1 MALVSLN
8 LKPSKKLLRSFGLIG
23 LCMCS
28 VIGLLLLGL
37 GKIPP
42 KGLVIF
48 FLIGLAMFVLSRV
61 STALI
66 KPLYLA
72 MVILTFPVGW
82 IISHLVMGLFFYAV
96 VTPIALLFKI
106 IGRDPLCRK
115 FDQQADT
122 YWIPYKHKRPARDY
136 FHQF

>member
-8 LKPSKKLLRSFGLIG
+8 LKPSKKQLRDFGLIG

-48 FLIGLAMFVLSRV
+48 FLIGLVMFVLSRV
-61 STALI
+61 SAALI

-82 IISHLVMGLFFYAV
+82 IISHLVMALFFYVV
-96 VTPIALLFKI
+96 VTPIAVLFKI
-106 IGRDPLCRK
+106 IGRDELCRK
-115 FDQQADT
+115 FDPQADT
-122 YWIPYKHKRPARDY
+122 YWIPYKHKRSAKDY